1 MLLPLRQPCYPP
13 WLHRILTVQR
23 FCFLDHKMVG
33 PLLSRPAKPL
43 PDDLE
48 EFARGSG
55 DDGVIL
61 VSFGSI
67 LDEIDDQIIATMA
80 AVFSSLP
87 QRVIWKLNAGASG
100 KNPFRSISW

>member
-1 MLLPLRQPCYPP
+1 M
-13 WLHRILTVQR
+13 HRILTVQR
-23 FCFLDHKMVG
+23 VCFLDHKMVG

-55 DDGVIL
+55 DEGVIL

-67 LDEIDDQIIATMA
+67 LDEINDQIIATMA
-80 AVFSSLP
+80 ATFSSLP
-87 QRVIWKLNAGASG
+87 QRVIWKLNTGASG
-100 KNPFRSISW
+100 KKSLLIDFLVMENGV

>member
-1 MLLPLRQPCYPP
+1 
-13 WLHRILTVQR
+13 
-23 FCFLDHKMVG
+23 MVG
-33 PLLSRPAKPL
+33 SLLSRPAKPL

-55 DDGVIL
+55 DEGVIL

-67 LDEIDDQIIATMA
+67 LDEIDDQIITTMA

-100 KNPFRSISW
+100 KNPFKSISW